1 MKKVSFVLAAL
12 ATIAVA
18 LPSIASAQEIGVRVG
33 GDRDFHRN
41 RGNSV
46 STARTVVLVLNTACV
61 KIVVG
66 IAVGTATATRIG
78 W

>member
-18 LPSIASAQEIGVRVG
+18 FQALQARKRLAFVSVATEIFTATVA
-33 GDRDFHRN
+33 
-41 RGNSV
+41 NSV